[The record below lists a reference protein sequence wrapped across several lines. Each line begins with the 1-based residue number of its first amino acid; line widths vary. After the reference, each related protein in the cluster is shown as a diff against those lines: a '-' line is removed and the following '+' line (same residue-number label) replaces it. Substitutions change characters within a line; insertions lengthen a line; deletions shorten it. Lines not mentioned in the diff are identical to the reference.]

1 MKLKEILA
9 ISGQSGLYKFVAQSK
24 NGIIVE
30 QLGSGVRSCASA
42 SAKVSSLGEIAIFT
56 ENDDVPLAQV
66 FQQIYDK
73 HAGQP
78 VLSHKFFAEA
88 LPEYDRDR
96 VHVSDIKKV
105 ALWYN
110 LLLEA
115 GMTDF
120 KDDEQADGK
129 TQDAE

>member
-78 VLSHKFFAEA
+78 VLSHKSA
-88 LPEYDRDR
+88 PEDL
-96 VHVSDIKKV
+96 KKFIRRSPSRIRP
-105 ALWYN
+105 ATACTYRISRKWHCGTTCFWKR
-110 LLLEA
+110 E
-115 GMTDF
+115 
-120 KDDEQADGK
+120 
-129 TQDAE
+129 

>member
-78 VLSHKFFAEA
+78 VLSHKSA
-88 LPEYDRDR
+88 PEDLKNSSPKPFPNTTATACTYRISR
-96 VHVSDIKKV
+96 KWHCGTTCFWKR
-105 ALWYN
+105 
-110 LLLEA
+110 E
-115 GMTDF
+115 
-120 KDDEQADGK
+120 
-129 TQDAE
+129 